1 MLLKMSK
8 FLLLRTTKGL
18 SFFLKKKSVR
28 TVQPPFSPPL
38 SLLYLAGALE
48 QDGHTVEFLDTA
60 FEENP
65 QEKIRHLLSSLDA
78 VILNMYPGNQEES
91 SSIADFIRSNNPDIP
106 LIIHGLFCT
115 IQQEQALRDIRSAD
129 VCIRGEAEHVINEV
143 VKSITGKRML
153 SEIPGVLYR
162 ENNQIKTGKPPG
174 EIKNLDDVPFP
185 ARHLAESYEYG
196 KMNGIHLCRP
206 RFTSLLT
213 SRSCPYQCRFC
224 ASRFVNGS
232 YRQRSPENVLQ
243 EFQEIQ
249 DTYGSVMVADDN
261 FLADKKRAT
270 KILDGLIAS
279 GSTLDLFI
287 VGARVDNAD
296 RELYKKMADAGV
308 KFISFGIESGNQDV
322 LNYYNKRIT
331 LSQIRNA
338 VDLAR
343 EMKMITWGN
352 FIIGAPM
359 ETKEH
364 LKNTLKF
371 ALSLPLDVVLYRQ
384 LSYQRGSTL
393 WEEAV
398 AAGVIDKKT
407 SFCYAGSG
415 NTASNFTAEELSA
428 YCRFATKRFY
438 YRPTYLLRELSQSV
452 ARKDFTVFRSLRS
465 VI

>member
-1 MLLKMSK
+1 MSK

-174 EIKNLDDVPFP
+174 EHVI
-185 ARHLAESYEYG
+185 
-196 KMNGIHLCRP
+196 
-206 RFTSLLT
+206 SL
-213 SRSCPYQCRFC
+213 
-224 ASRFVNGS
+224 
-232 YRQRSPENVLQ
+232 
-243 EFQEIQ
+243 
-249 DTYGSVMVADDN
+249 
-261 FLADKKRAT
+261 RAT
-270 KILDGLIAS
+270 SMG
-279 GSTLDLFI
+279 
-287 VGARVDNAD
+287 R
-296 RELYKKMADAGV
+296 
-308 KFISFGIESGNQDV
+308 
-322 LNYYNKRIT
+322 
-331 LSQIRNA
+331 
-338 VDLAR
+338 
-343 EMKMITWGN
+343 
-352 FIIGAPM
+352 
-359 ETKEH
+359 
-364 LKNTLKF
+364 
-371 ALSLPLDVVLYRQ
+371 
-384 LSYQRGSTL
+384 
-393 WEEAV
+393 
-398 AAGVIDKKT
+398 
-407 SFCYAGSG
+407 
-415 NTASNFTAEELSA
+415 
-428 YCRFATKRFY
+428 
-438 YRPTYLLRELSQSV
+438 
-452 ARKDFTVFRSLRS
+452 
-465 VI
+465 